1 MDGSFKKFIHF
12 FCGMEELIIKDLLI
26 NDQIRINGD
35 VRLVGENGEQLGI
48 MNITEARQI
57 AEENSLDL
65 AVISPNAVPPV
76 CKVMN
81 YGKYRYEQQKKE
93 KEARNKQKI
102 VETKTIR
109 FGLNIGAHDVEYR
122 AKQAKEFLLKGN
134 KVKANMR
141 LSGRENAFAD
151 KGIETLKNFAQIMEE
166 YALVEVAPFK
176 EGRFINMVLAPKK

>member
-1 MDGSFKKFIHF
+1 M
-12 FCGMEELIIKDLLI
+12 IIKDLLT

-48 MNITEARQI
+48 VSIFDAKQI
-57 AEENSLDL
+57 ASDKGLDL
-65 AVISPNAVPPV
+65 ALISPNAEPPV

-93 KEARNKQKI
+93 KEARSKQKVAEI
-102 VETKTIR
+102 KTIR
-109 FGLNIGAHDVEYR
+109 FGLNISDHDVEYR
-122 AKQAKEFLLKGN
+122 AKQAREFIQKGD

-151 KGIETLKNFAQIMEE
+151 KGIETLKNFAEKMSDCAVI
-166 YALVEVAPFK
+166 EVAPFK
-176 EGRFINMVLAPKK
+176 EGRFINMVIAPKK

>member
-1 MDGSFKKFIHF
+1 MVLLRNLSTF
-12 FCGMEELIIKDLLI
+12 FVEMEELIIKDLLI
-26 NDQIRINGD
+26 NEQIRIAGE
-35 VRLVGENGEQLGI
+35 VRLVGENGEQLGVMDI
-48 MNITEARQI
+48 ESARKI
-57 AEENSLDL
+57 ADDSNLDL

-93 KEARNKQKI
+93 KEAKNKQKV

-151 KGIETLKNFAQIMEE
+151 KGIETLKNFAAIMEE
-166 YALVEVAPFK
+166 FATVEVAPFK